1 MSRPRNDAANSATE
15 TNIKRPVSRLFSRRP
30 SENSCP
36 PTHETIAEDLATFL
50 CEGGTV
56 EALGE
61 TLRKPSQSN

>member
-30 SENSCP
+30 SEDPFP

-50 CEGGTV
+50 CEGETIEV
-56 EALGE
+56 LGE
-61 TLRKPSQSN
+61 MQRKPSQSN